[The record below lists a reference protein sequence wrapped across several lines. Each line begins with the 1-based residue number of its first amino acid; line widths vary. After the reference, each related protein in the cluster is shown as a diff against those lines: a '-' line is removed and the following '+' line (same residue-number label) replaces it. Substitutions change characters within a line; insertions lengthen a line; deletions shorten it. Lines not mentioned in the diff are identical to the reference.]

1 MVLEF
6 IYDIF
11 RHSHEGIHEDN
22 IVKAAE
28 AFNNQFKIKH
38 WVVHYE
44 VSIDTSWSIETF
56 IKLNLNWEKVIF
68 YY

>member
-1 MVLEF
+1 MVLKS

-11 RHSHEGIHEDN
+11 RLSHEGVREDN
-22 IVKAAE
+22 IIKAAE

-44 VSIDTSWSIETF
+44 VSIDTLWNS
-56 IKLNLNWEKVIF
+56 
-68 YY
+68 